1 MQLRKC
7 PACKETVGAESLT
20 CPRCGVNF
28 KAASLRRIVYWI
40 VVLGFFVWLNWY
52 LFFRARH

>member
-1 MQLRKC
+1 MRLRKC

-28 KAASLRRIVYWI
+28 TAAAVRRGVVRSVGVLVLIWLIVHFVLKI
-40 VVLGFFVWLNWY
+40 V
-52 LFFRARH
+52 

>member
-7 PACKETVGAESLT
+7 PACKDTVGAESLT

-28 KAASLRRIVYWI
+28 KAAAVRRGVARTVGALVLLWLIVHF
-40 VVLGFFVWLNWY
+40 VLKL
-52 LFFRARH
+52 L